1 MTEDRRV
8 VNDSE
13 IGDYSDYGLGLGVD
27 ATDCQPWTNK
37 KTFRARHVTRESVL
51 GIKGGIL
58 RAFNE
63 KVTSIREFQSSMKA
77 SVPTND
83 LLSVGIDAEASRS
96 YSVQRR
102 SIGKKIISRTIA
114 FKSEFK
120 NIPHERVETD
130 FGESQPSFESRLT
143 GFIKERTKKRVE
155 SLSVETLTDLC
166 FQFVENGAV
175 THYVHSI
182 ELGACHYRTMSEE
195 EFVTVFGASANVG
208 VKEMAEIALKNTATM
223 GTHRFQ
229 SEDIKIGQIRK
240 RDCDQ
245 NEEVGVERVVGLK
258 FQSISS
264 LVVDS
269 ATLREAMEN
278 AVSMY
283 ISKKEDCKCK
293 IQTQH
298 PIQLAD

>member
-1 MTEDRRV
+1 MTKDRRV
-8 VNDSE
+8 VNENE
-13 IGDYSDYGLGLGVD
+13 IGNYSDFGLGLGVD

-37 KTFRARHVTRESVL
+37 KTFRVRHVTQENVL

-63 KVTSIREFQSSMKA
+63 KVTTIREFQSSMKA

-120 NIPHERVETD
+120 NIPHRRIETD
-130 FGESQPSFESRLT
+130 FGESQPSFESQLT
-143 GFIKERTKKRVE
+143 GFINERTKKSME
-155 SLSVETLTDLC
+155 SLSVDTLTDLC
-166 FQFVENGAV
+166 FQFVENRAI

-195 EFVTVFGASANVG
+195 EYVAAFGASANVG
-208 VKEMAEIALKNTATM
+208 VKEIAEIALKNTARIGM
-223 GTHRFQ
+223 HRIQ
-229 SEDIKIGQIRK
+229 SEVIKIGQIRK
-240 RDCDQ
+240 RGCDQ

-269 ATLREAMEN
+269 ATLREAMEK
-278 AVSMY
+278 AVSKY

-293 IQTQH
+293 MQTH
-298 PIQLAD
+298 AAAC